1 LGKRNHS
8 AGKLSAISL
17 KTLGDGMHADGGNLY
32 LYVRGESREWVFR
45 YTSPINNDRRK
56 MGLGSLTSVGLADAR
71 RLAETL
77 RTQVK
82 NPIDPIDPINA
93 RNAASDLRK
102 ATAMKRTTFK
112 QAAEQF
118 MKVKRSEW
126 TNPKHAAQWVSTF
139 ETYVYPR
146 IGGLGIDLIEPQHIV
161 KLLQQ
166 DIKSKQGVIE
176 GSFWEVRGPTA
187 ERVMGR
193 IKYVFDYAK
202 ASKLCAGDNP
212 SVWKGLLENL
222 LPKQMDTEEHLAS
235 LPYKQIG
242 DFMPKLGKKKG
253 TSARAL
259 EFLIMTVVRSGSIRM
274 ATWSQIDFEELVWNI
289 PDENTKTKVAHKVPL
304 TPQMVAFLEA
314 LPTFKGCDY
323 IFPNA
328 NNNPLSDMALSEI
341 MRGML
346 EKGEILEDAVPHGF
360 RSTFSVWAAEQTY
373 FPDEIRKAC
382 RMHAVSDSTKK
393 AYERTDFFDKRRE
406 LMTQWSKFLSQ
417 PSIKKLAKSKSN
429 VINIKEV
436 A

>member
-1 LGKRNHS
+1 
-8 AGKLSAISL
+8 
-17 KTLGDGMHADGGNLY
+17 MHADGGNLY

-139 ETYVYPR
+139 ETYIYPR
-146 IGGLGIDLIEPQHIV
+146 IGSLAIDLIEPQHIV
-161 KLLQQ
+161 KLLLQ
-166 DIKSKQGVIE
+166 DIKNKQGVIE

-202 ASKLCAGDNP
+202 ASKLCTGDNP
-212 SVWKGLLENL
+212 SMWKGLLENL
-222 LPKQMDTEEHLAS
+222 LPRQIDGEEHL
-235 LPYKQIG
+235 
-242 DFMPKLGKKKG
+242 
-253 TSARAL
+253 
-259 EFLIMTVVRSGSIRM
+259 
-274 ATWSQIDFEELVWNI
+274 
-289 PDENTKTKVAHKVPL
+289 PL
-304 TPQMVAFLEA
+304 
-314 LPTFKGCDY
+314 
-323 IFPNA
+323 
-328 NNNPLSDMALSEI
+328 
-341 MRGML
+341 
-346 EKGEILEDAVPHGF
+346 
-360 RSTFSVWAAEQTY
+360 
-373 FPDEIRKAC
+373 
-382 RMHAVSDSTKK
+382 
-393 AYERTDFFDKRRE
+393 
-406 LMTQWSKFLSQ
+406 
-417 PSIKKLAKSKSN
+417 
-429 VINIKEV
+429 
-436 A
+436 